1 MSKDGIY
8 VLDMGGQGRK
18 EDSNSDRQW
27 IRGRQVLIQ
36 TCETGCTGSIYQ
48 ADVLRCGWRQKLVF
62 GGCGQVED

>member
-27 IRGRQVLIQ
+27 IRGRQVLI
-36 TCETGCTGSIYQ
+36 
-48 ADVLRCGWRQKLVF
+48 
-62 GGCGQVED
+62 